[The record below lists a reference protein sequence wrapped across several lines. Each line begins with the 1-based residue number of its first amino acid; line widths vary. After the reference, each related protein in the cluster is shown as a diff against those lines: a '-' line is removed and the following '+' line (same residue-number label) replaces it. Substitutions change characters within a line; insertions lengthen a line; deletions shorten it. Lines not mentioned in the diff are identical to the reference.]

1 MDLTGKLMTAK
12 EAVEKFVHDGDQV
25 SLGGFTLNRNPMSL
39 VQEII
44 RQGRKDLYLVCHSQ
58 GQAMDL
64 LVGAGCVSRMEI
76 AYGGLGRFAPTCIR
90 FRRAVQ
96 RGQLAL
102 EDYSNYQMSLRFLA
116 GAMGL
121 PMIATKTGLNTDI
134 VGKEGFDPAD
144 RGQGKVPVKKLVVG
158 DNPFAPSGDKVVL
171 LPALNPD
178 VAMIHAQQVGTDGT
192 VRIKGLSF
200 ADLEQARSADRVL
213 VTCEEIVPREQIRQD
228 PDQNSLPGFLVD
240 AVVHAPLGAHPTA
253 CHYFYDYDPQHL
265 KMYGQMAVDDDA
277 FRRYLDQ
284 WIHGS
289 RDFEDYLAKLDP
301 AALERIKADPALGYA
316 PGLDRR

>member
-1 MDLTGKLMTAK
+1 MDLTGKLMTAQ
-12 EAVEKFVHDGDQV
+12 EAVAKFVHDGDQV
-25 SLGGFTLNRNPMSL
+25 SLGGFTLSRNPMAL
-39 VQEII
+39 VHEII
-44 RQGRKDLYLVCHSQ
+44 RQGRKDLYLACHSQ

-102 EDYSNYQMSLRFLA
+102 EDYSNYQMSLRFWA

-134 VGKEGFDPAD
+134 VGQEGFDPAD
-144 RGQGKVPVKKLVVG
+144 RGQGKVPSQKLAVQ
-158 DNPFAPSGDKVVL
+158 DNPFAPPGDKVVL

-178 VAMIHAQQVGTDGT
+178 VTLIHVQQVGEDGT

-213 VTCEEIVPREQIRQD
+213 ITCEQIVPREQIRQD

-265 KMYGQMAVDDDA
+265 KMYGQMAADDDA

-284 WIHGS
+284 WIYGS
-289 RDFEDYLAKLDP
+289 RDFNDYLAKLDP
-301 AALERIKADPALGYA
+301 AGLERIKADPILGYA